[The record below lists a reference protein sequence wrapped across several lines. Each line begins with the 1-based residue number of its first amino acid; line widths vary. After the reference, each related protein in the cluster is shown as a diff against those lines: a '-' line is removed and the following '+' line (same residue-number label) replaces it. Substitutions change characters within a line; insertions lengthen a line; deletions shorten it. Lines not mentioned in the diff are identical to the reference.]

1 MTSYR
6 SGVEKKNSVR
16 VYVWSCQ
23 GLLVH
28 MSVVL
33 LSPCG
38 ITDRAA
44 EVVINLPESLT
55 LAHVQKTF
63 TSFMVVFGY
72 LRPTVLLYSPFVC
85 VCACVHVK
93 YLGCLFSAL
102 HLPFPHTVEFFTDG
116 DKKVEET
123 TLGLEIQSSSHT
135 YFCHLIMMAQYCS
148 AHFTF
153 TVG

>member
-1 MTSYR
+1 
-6 SGVEKKNSVR
+6 
-16 VYVWSCQ
+16 
-23 GLLVH
+23 

-44 EVVINLPESLT
+44 EVVINLPECLT
-55 LAHVQKTF
+55 LTHVQKTF

-85 VCACVHVK
+85 VCVCMHVK
-93 YLGCLFSAL
+93 YLRCLVSAL
-102 HLPFPHTVEFFTDG
+102 HLPFTHTVEFFTDR

-123 TLGLEIQSSSHT
+123 TLGLKFSPAVI
-135 YFCHLIMMAQYCS
+135 LIS
-148 AHFTF
+148 
-153 TVG
+153 VIL

>member
-16 VYVWSCQ
+16 VNVWSCQ

-28 MSVVL
+28 TGMSVVL
-33 LSPCG
+33 LSPCS

-44 EVVINLPESLT
+44 EVVINLPECLT
-55 LAHVQKTF
+55 LTHVKKTF
-63 TSFMVVFGY
+63 PSFMVVFGY

-93 YLGCLFSAL
+93 YLSVSSLLFTC
-102 HLPFPHTVEFFTDG
+102 H
-116 DKKVEET
+116 
-123 TLGLEIQSSSHT
+123 SHT
-135 YFCHLIMMAQYCS
+135 QWSFSQTETKKLRRQR
-148 AHFTF
+148 
-153 TVG
+153 